1 MTMEPQ
7 GEPLKFAF
15 RIDEAAK
22 ATGLGRSFLYERMA
36 SGELKSVKI
45 CGRRLILREDL
56 IAFLHQKTAGPIA
69 APIVQKPKV
78 REARQA
84 KDGAKA
90 RKLSGGTSAQLELP
104 LK

>member
-1 MTMEPQ
+1 MS
-7 GEPLKFAF
+7 GESIGEQLKFAF
-15 RIDEAAK
+15 RIDEAVK

-56 IAFLHQKTAGPIA
+56 MAFLHQKVAGA
-69 APIVQKPKV
+69 LVAPPV
-78 REARQA
+78 RRPVT
-84 KDGAKA
+84 
-90 RKLSGGTSAQLELP
+90 RKTRPVKTKSKSQSPAQTDQMELP